1 MSFTHKYRYNGPRRD
16 IVYGSCSRESYT
28 SDTKSIQNQLKI
40 KVNPNENSEVVLE
53 NLMKECLVMIQRFN
67 VQSIYHF
74 RNLILCIKYFVQ
86 YNLHVQTKLKCVSV
100 MCLRPGH
107 NDFRGSARIF

>member
-40 KVNPNENSEVVLE
+40 KVNPNENSEAALK
-53 NLMKECLVMIQRFN
+53 NLMKECLVTIQRFN
-67 VQSIYHF
+67 VKSIF
-74 RNLILCIKYFVQ
+74 FV
-86 YNLHVQTKLKCVSV
+86 
-100 MCLRPGH
+100 
-107 NDFRGSARIF
+107 F